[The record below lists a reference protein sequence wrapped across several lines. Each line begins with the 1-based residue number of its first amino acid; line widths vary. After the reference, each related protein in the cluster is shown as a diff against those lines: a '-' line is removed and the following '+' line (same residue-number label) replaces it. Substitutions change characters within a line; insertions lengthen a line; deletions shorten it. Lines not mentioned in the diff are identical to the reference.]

1 MSLLHRLSSD
11 REFAFNY
18 SMSSVTSLSKS
29 CVYRLWERQLM
40 GDHGHPVGVF
50 MSCRNFH
57 ASKQTILDRNG
68 GSMWKHYSRH
78 EWELLFQPSDCGPC
92 RVHVVRPDEPI
103 LQSLC
108 NGLATWEGQSE
119 SLQNSVDQASLR
131 VAVAQSALGSPA
143 FLEICRPSCPR
154 DTDRNSDAAEL
165 EAPNLLRADAEL
177 RAAEEALPPSG
188 RYAALL
194 ERVVQLGS
202 AETGRSKVTSH
213 GPGSSGAKIAE
224 ENAWL

>member
-18 SMSSVTSLSKS
+18 SMSSVTGLSKS

-92 RVHVVRPDEPI
+92 RVHVVRQGYGSSSTVWG
-103 LQSLC
+103 LQTSREKPMT
-108 NGLATWEGQSE
+108 GITVAGRTSQSCKAFAMAWLLGKD
-119 SLQNSVDQASLR
+119 LQLPWSKL
-131 VAVAQSALGSPA
+131 
-143 FLEICRPSCPR
+143 
-154 DTDRNSDAAEL
+154 NSDSL
-165 EAPNLLRADAEL
+165 
-177 RAAEEALPPSG
+177 
-188 RYAALL
+188 
-194 ERVVQLGS
+194 VC
-202 AETGRSKVTSH
+202 
-213 GPGSSGAKIAE
+213 
-224 ENAWL
+224 